1 MEFGKIL
8 EAAGAGVT
16 AWAGE
21 FWQGFSLNLALQ
33 FLVVYL
39 FVVWGSLVV
48 WVARDVTNRSSNI
61 LFQSLCVL
69 LVLALSPLGIFIYLL
84 IRPQRTVFEKY
95 YENELGVPREP
106 GDACP
111 ECGAGVR
118 EEWLFCPACD
128 FKLREKCSGCKAM
141 VETAWDFCPACGKK
155 QEREEPKEEA
165 KEKEKKK

>member
-16 AWAGE
+16 AWTGE

-33 FLVVYL
+33 FLVIYL

-48 WVARDVTNRSSNI
+48 WVARDITNRSSNI
-61 LFQSLCVL
+61 VFQSLCVL

-84 IRPQRTVFEKY
+84 IRPQRTAFEKF
-95 YENELGVPREP
+95 YENELAPREP

-118 EEWLFCPACD
+118 EEWQFCPACD
-128 FKLREKCSGCKAM
+128 HKLREKCVGCKAM
-141 VETAWDFCPACGKK
+141 VETAWEFCPACGKK
-155 QEREEPKEEA
+155 QAPEEEPHAKDKEN
-165 KEKEKKK
+165 EKKK